1 MLAADAV
8 ELSSNALFVVP
19 GDDSS
24 HPAHL
29 DTVTTDGD
37 LSGDDTALYQDGRAV
52 VSKQLG
58 IHGMDAALNAG
69 MVLTFSYWHG
79 RDVKDMDW
87 LNSPPCPSGV
97 SGAPSCPDHVIFG
110 DISIG

>member
-1 MLAADAV
+1 MAAADDS
-8 ELSSNALFVVP
+8 LSAS
-19 GDDSS
+19 
-24 HPAHL
+24 
-29 DTVTTDGD
+29 VT
-37 LSGDDTALYQDGRAV
+37 LYQNGRAV

-97 SGAPSCPDHVIFG
+97 SGAPSCPNHVTFS
-110 DISIG
+110 DIAIG

>member
-1 MLAADAV
+1 
-8 ELSSNALFVVP
+8 
-19 GDDSS
+19 
-24 HPAHL
+24 
-29 DTVTTDGD
+29 VT
-37 LSGDDTALYQDGRAV
+37 LYQNGRAV

-97 SGAPSCPDHVIFG
+97 SGAPSCPDHVTFG